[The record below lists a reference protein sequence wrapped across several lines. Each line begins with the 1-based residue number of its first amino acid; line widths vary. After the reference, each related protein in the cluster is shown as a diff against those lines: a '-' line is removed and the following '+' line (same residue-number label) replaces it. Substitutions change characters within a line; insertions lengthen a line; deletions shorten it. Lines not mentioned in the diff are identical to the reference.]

1 LKISRRSPIEE
12 GLMQP
17 LALTEEGLMHASP
30 RKLAVPPPRSPFINM
45 HRILLSAFEL
55 KSKCVIF
62 FPTTCG
68 NST

>member
-1 LKISRRSPIEE
+1 
-12 GLMQP
+12 MQP